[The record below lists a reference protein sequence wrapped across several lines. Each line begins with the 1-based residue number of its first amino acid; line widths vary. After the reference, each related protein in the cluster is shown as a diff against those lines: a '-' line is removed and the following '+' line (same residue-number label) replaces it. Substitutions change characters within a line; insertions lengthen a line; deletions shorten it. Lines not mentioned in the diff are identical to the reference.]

1 MRHGRTWVTDRKVPA
16 AKMTAIVMGQLQDK
30 LSLKEKNMILTLHNT
45 AYEDEVYGERLFFY
59 LMMLAK

>member
-1 MRHGRTWVTDRKVPA
+1 MENLKTVV
-16 AKMTAIVMGQLQDK
+16 QLQDK